1 MLLVLVVGMIWLDL
15 WRYGRCRVFG
25 VCVGMGEVKLL
36 LLLLLLLTV
45 LFLVLGVVV

>member
-1 MLLVLVVGMIWLDL
+1 MLVVGMIWLDL

-36 LLLLLLLTV
+36 LLLLLTV

>member
-36 LLLLLLLTV
+36 LLLLLLTV

>member
-15 WRYGRCRVFG
+15 WRYVRCRVFG

-36 LLLLLLLTV
+36 LLLLLLTV